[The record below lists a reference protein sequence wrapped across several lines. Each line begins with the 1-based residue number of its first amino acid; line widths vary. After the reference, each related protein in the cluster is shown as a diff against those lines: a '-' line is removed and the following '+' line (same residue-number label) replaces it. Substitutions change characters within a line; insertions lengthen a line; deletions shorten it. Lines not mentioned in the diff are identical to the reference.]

1 MPLNCSL
8 AALALLFTATS
19 ACAHPGQDAASFA
32 AGFAHP
38 FAGLDHLL
46 AMLAVGLYA
55 ATRAGTMRWALPA
68 TFVVAMLGGAGIG
81 ATGLALPAVEAGIA
95 ASVLVLGLLIAFMVR
110 LPLAAALPLV
120 ALFALLHGHAHHA
133 EMGSSALATYAAGF
147 VIASAILHGIGL
159 IVARWLPATPIARA
173 GERAIGALIAG
184 TGVVLLG
191 T

>member
-1 MPLNCSL
+1 MPLYRSL
-8 AALALLFTATS
+8 AALALLFAATS
-19 ACAHPGQDAASFA
+19 VCAHPGHEAASFA

-38 FAGLDHLL
+38 LAGLDHVL

-55 ATRAGTMRWALPA
+55 ATRVGTMRWALPA
-68 TFVVAMLGGAGIG
+68 AFVVAMLGGAGIG
-81 ATGLALPAVEAGIA
+81 AAGLALPAVEAGIA

-147 VIASAILHGIGL
+147 ASASAMLHGIGL
-159 IVARWLPATPIARA
+159 IVARWLPATPLARW
-173 GERAIGALIAG
+173 GKRTLGALIAG
-184 TGVVLLG
+184 TGVILLG
-191 T
+191 G

>member
-1 MPLNCSL
+1 MPLNRSL
-8 AALALLFTATS
+8 AALALLFAATS
-19 ACAHPGQDAASFA
+19 ASAHPGHEAASFA

-55 ATRAGTMRWALPA
+55 ATRAGTMRWAPPA
-68 TFVVAMLGGAGIG
+68 TFIIALIGGAGIG
-81 ATGLALPAVEAGIA
+81 AAGLALPAVEAGIS

-120 ALFALLHGHAHHA
+120 ALFALPHGHAHHA

-147 VIASAILHGIGL
+147 VIASAILHSIGL
-159 IVARWLPATPIARA
+159 IVARWLPATPLAR
-173 GERAIGALIAG
+173 GGKRLIGALIAG